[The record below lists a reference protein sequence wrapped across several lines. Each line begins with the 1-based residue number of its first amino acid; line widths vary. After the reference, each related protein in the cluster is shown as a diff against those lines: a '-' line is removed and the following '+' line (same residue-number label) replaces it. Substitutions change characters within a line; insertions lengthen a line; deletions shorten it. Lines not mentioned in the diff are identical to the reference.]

1 LTCFFLGNQ
10 EAEATCMENVTVPP
24 AVDVD
29 KGFAMAFVVLMCLFL
44 LAMMVRCA
52 KLIMD
57 PYSAIPT
64 STWEEDPPTPQGTP
78 GHPRAL

>member
-1 LTCFFLGNQ
+1 
-10 EAEATCMENVTVPP
+10 MENATALP

-29 KGFAMAFVVLMCLFL
+29 KGFAVAFVVLMCLFL

-52 KLIMD
+52 KLIVD

-64 STWEEDPPTPQGTP
+64 STWEEEQIN
-78 GHPRAL
+78 